1 MKRRFLF
8 PESVLLSLACA
19 WASVTCLM
27 TAFSM
32 TAERGR
38 EVGILWLA
46 WAVVCGLLLLRRRG
60 LLWVLLLSVA
70 ALGLAWH
77 KTDIR
82 LQTLRLLGVIAR
94 FYDSGYGWGV
104 PELLRVEPGCMDLP
118 LGALGMWII
127 LAVSNTVCRR
137 RGTTGTTLV
146 AVLPLMACLLM
157 TDTVPDTAS
166 LFVLMLCVILLMLT
180 ASVRRESAGQ
190 GTRLTLGML
199 LPVTLALAAL
209 FHYVPKES
217 YVNKSEALR
226 APLLE
231 YVEQIPQK
239 LRSGAVSLPN
249 FNSPREQVNLSS
261 LSAQPQLRIP
271 VAEVT
276 AQWDGAVYLRSQDFD
291 LYTGTAWQSTV
302 NRQETLAGTGDTLGS
317 VTVSTLNSQKNL
329 LLPVFPDGE
338 TILIDGVV
346 ENDTSRREYT
356 VSCRSS
362 IIGPQPGAA
371 WVALP
376 LSAEAQ
382 AKAILRTIPGKKDS
396 VEATAEAV
404 ARYVSECAVYDRE
417 TRAMPAGYDDFAIW
431 FLQDAD
437 RGYCVHFATAAAVLL
452 RAAGIPARYVTGYRV
467 EVQAGVPAR
476 VTSNEAHAWVEYYN
490 YRTWNWTVLEATPA
504 DLTMEPTEPE
514 TVETTVPLPM
524 VPTQQTRPPEETLPT
539 ETAPPTEPEAPEE
552 THWEIPWETVW
563 RVLAVLAA
571 LAAIE
576 GQRLLRIRIRQHRQS
591 RGSRNEQ
598 AAARWPEIRLLAR
611 LLKADV
617 PEEVQTLTEKALF
630 SQHEL
635 TAEELQQFTDCAAA
649 SRRALKA
656 QSWYR
661 RIVYRYWYAV
671 L

>member
-27 TAFSM
+27 TAFSL
-32 TAERGR
+32 TAERER
-38 EVGILWLA
+38 EIGALWLA
-46 WAVVCGLLLLRRRG
+46 WAAVCALLLLRRRG
-60 LLWVLLLSVA
+60 LLWTLLLSVGL
-70 ALGLAWH
+70 LGLAWH
-77 KTDIR
+77 KTEIGV
-82 LQTLRLLGVIAR
+82 QTLRLLGAIAR

-118 LGALGMWII
+118 LGALGMAII

-137 RGTTGTTLV
+137 RGTTG
-146 AVLPLMACLLM
+146 AVLLAIFPFVVCLVV

-166 LFVLMLCVILLMLT
+166 LFALMLCVVVLMLT
-180 ASVRRESAGQ
+180 SSVRRESAGQ
-190 GTRLTLGML
+190 GTRLTLAAL
-199 LPVTLALAAL
+199 LPVALALAAL
-209 FHYVPKES
+209 FYYVPREG
-217 YVNKSEALR
+217 YVNRSEALR

-231 YVEQIPQK
+231 YVERIPQK
-239 LRSGAVSLPN
+239 IQNGNITLPN
-249 FNSPREQVNLSS
+249 FNRPREQVNLSS

-276 AQWDGAVYLRSQDFD
+276 AQWDGSVYLRSQDFD
-291 LYTGTAWQSTV
+291 VYTGTAWQSTG
-302 NRQETLAGTGDTLGS
+302 NRQETLAGTGEVLGS
-317 VTVSTLNSQKNL
+317 VAVSTLNSQKNM

-346 ENDTSRREYT
+346 ENETNQREYT
-356 VSCRSS
+356 ISCRSA

-376 LSAEAQ
+376 LSAEEEAV
-382 AKAILRTIPGKKDS
+382 AILQTIPGRADS
-396 VEATAEAV
+396 TDATAEAI
-404 ARYVSECAVYDRE
+404 ARFVSECAVYDRE
-417 TRAMPAGYDDFAIW
+417 TRSMPAGNDDFAIW
-431 FLQDAD
+431 FLRDAE

-467 EVQAGVPAR
+467 EVKAGVPAR
-476 VTSNEAHAWVEYYN
+476 VTSDDAHAWVEYYN
-490 YRTWNWTVLEATPA
+490 PRTWNWTVLEATPA
-504 DLTMEPTEPE
+504 DLTMEPEEPE
-514 TVETTVPLPM
+514 TEETTLPQP
-524 VPTQQTRPPEETLPT
+524 VAPTQQTRPSEETLPT
-539 ETAPPTEPEAPEE
+539 ETAAPTEPEAPKEA
-552 THWEIPWETVW
+552 HWEIPWETVW
-563 RVLAVLAA
+563 KILGALAM

-576 GQRLLRIRIRQHRQS
+576 GQRLLRIRIRQHRQHL
-591 RGSRNEQ
+591 GTPNEQ

-617 PEEVQTLTEKALF
+617 PEELEALTEKALF

-635 TAEELQQFTDCAAA
+635 TDQELQQFTDCAAA

-656 QSWYR
+656 QSWHR
-661 RIVYRYWYAV
+661 KLAFRYWYAV